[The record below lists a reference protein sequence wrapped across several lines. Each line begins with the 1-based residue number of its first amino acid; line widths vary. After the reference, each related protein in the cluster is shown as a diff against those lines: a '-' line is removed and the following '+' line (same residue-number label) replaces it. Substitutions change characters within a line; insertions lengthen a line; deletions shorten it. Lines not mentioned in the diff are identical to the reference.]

1 MIITKHRNLLW
12 NPKNGNNS
20 GRSGF
25 SGHIVQK
32 KSKKKF
38 PCRVI
43 TNQMELLRMG
53 YTPSGK
59 LVAQND
65 YDINEEVKMVA

>member
-1 MIITKHRNLLW
+1 MIIKKQRNLLW
-12 NPKNGNNS
+12 NPKNGRIS

-25 SGHIVQK
+25 SGHIVPK

-43 TNQMELLRMG
+43 TDQMELLKMG
-53 YTPSGK
+53 FIPSGK
-59 LVAQND
+59 LVSQND
-65 YDINEEVKMVA
+65 YDTNEVVKMVA

>member
-1 MIITKHRNLLW
+1 MIFKKQRNLLW
-12 NPKNGNNS
+12 NPKNGNIK

-25 SGHIVQK
+25 SGHIVPK

-38 PCRVI
+38 PCRVV

-59 LVAQND
+59 LVGQND

>member
-1 MIITKHRNLLW
+1 MIIKKQRNLLW
-12 NPKNGNNS
+12 NPRNGNIKRHS
-20 GRSGF
+20 AFCGK
-25 SGHIVQK
+25 VLPE

-38 PCRVI
+38 KCRVI
-43 TNQMELLRMG
+43 TNPMELLRMG

-59 LVAQND
+59 LVGQND

>member
-1 MIITKHRNLLW
+1 MIIRKQRNLLW
-12 NPKNGNNS
+12 NPKNGNIS

-25 SGHIVQK
+25 SGHIVPK

-38 PCRVI
+38 PCRVV

-53 YTPSGK
+53 YAPSGK

-65 YDINEEVKMVA
+65 YDTNEVVKMVA